1 MGQDEADD
9 KIARTAPPLWRAGAP
24 YRPNNV
30 SSAGLLNETRQFL
43 RTYADVRDLAITR
56 QQLIDGGLAQRSRA
70 TRTTL
75 LKVIQRRL
83 VRWAPPAWVWDDL
96 IAFAQDEIF
105 PSLPAALLLHVARQ
119 DLILYDVVQHLIVP
133 RWQSG
138 EHIVV
143 RADVQRLFDE
153 ALPAHPE
160 IDQWTY
166 QTRAKLAGTMLSILR
181 DYGLLQGTARK
192 RIIEP
197 IVPLPVAQHVLH
209 LLRAEGIQ
217 ESAIPTHPDWRLW
230 LWDNGQV
237 QSVLHTLAAQTQEV
251 AV

>member
-1 MGQDEADD
+1 
-9 KIARTAPPLWRAGAP
+9 
-24 YRPNNV
+24 V
-30 SSAGLLNETRQFL
+30 SSAGLLDETRQFL
-43 RTYADVRDLAITR
+43 RTYADLRDLAATR

-83 VRWAPPAWVWDDL
+83 VRWSPPAWVWDDL
-96 IAFAQDEIF
+96 IAFAQDETS
-105 PSLPAALLLHVARQ
+105 PSLATALLLHVARQ

-133 RWQSG
+133 RWQSS

-197 IVPLPVAQHVLH
+197 IVPLPVAQHVLQ

>member
-1 MGQDEADD
+1 MEYEADHP
-9 KIARTAPPLWRAGAP
+9 ATPSSATTRWRAGAP
-24 YRPNNV
+24 YRPNNG
-30 SSAGLLNETRQFL
+30 SSAGLLDETRQFL
-43 RTYADVRDLAITR
+43 RTYAAVRDLAATR
-56 QQLIDGGLAQRSRA
+56 QLLIDGGLPQRSRA
-70 TRTTL
+70 TRITL

-83 VRWAPPAWVWDDL
+83 VRWSPPAWVWDDL
-96 IAFAQDEIF
+96 IAFAQEETA

-143 RADVQRLFDE
+143 RADVQRLFDQ
-153 ALPAHPE
+153 ALLAHPE

-166 QTRAKLAGTMLSILR
+166 QTRAKLASTMLSILR

-197 IVPLPVAQHVLH
+197 VVPLPVAQHVLH
-209 LLRAEGIQ
+209 LLRAEGIA

-230 LWDNGQV
+230 LWDDARV
-237 QSVLHTLAAQTQEV
+237 HAVLPTLTARAQEV